1 MQRQLG
7 GIACRRL
14 YTPSIILDNVLVLF
28 EGPKIGPMGDFAS
41 AWIPPDIYNARG
53 DDVIVTPG
61 LIDVHVH
68 GCGGADFLDKSAG
81 SLRTISATAA
91 RGGAASIVATTTIPI
106 DDAELEG
113 FAEFLHQLRNTPVE
127 GARFLGIHLEG
138 PFINPERRGGF
149 GERFVQPADLRK
161 AERILSM
168 CEAELLKVTLAPEIE
183 GGADLVHLFAE
194 HPRAAVEVSIGHS
207 SIGYEDARRWFRHGR
222 VRQVTHAFNAMC
234 PFHHRDPG
242 LVGAALLDDNVLC
255 EMIPDGCHLTG
266 PAIELLYRLKGPK
279 RLMLVT
285 DGTAATGTPP
295 GTRILS
301 VGGYTEVRDGAVRLM
316 DGALAGSNLFMAGAL
331 AETQRLAGVPF
342 DEALQMATITPAR
355 SVNKE
360 DVVGSIDPGKAADF
374 CVLRRDGTVAAT
386 IRDGLLVYEG

>member
-14 YTPSIILDNVLVLF
+14 FTPTIILDNVLVLF
-28 EGPKIGPMGDFAS
+28 EGAKIGPMGEFTS
-41 AWIPPDIYNARG
+41 AWLAPDIYNARA
-53 DDVIVTPG
+53 DDVVVTPG

-68 GCGGADFLDKSAG
+68 GCGGADFLDKTAESM
-81 SLRTISATAA
+81 RTISAVAA
-91 RGGAASIVATTTIPI
+91 RGGATSVVATTTIPV
-106 DDAELEG
+106 DDEQLEG
-113 FAEFLHQLRNTPVE
+113 FAEFLHQLRQTPVE

-149 GERFVQPADLRK
+149 GERYVQRADLRK

-168 CEAELLKVTLAPEIE
+168 CESDLLKITLAPEIE
-183 GGADLVHLFAE
+183 GGADLVYLFAE
-194 HPRAAVEVSIGHS
+194 HPRAVVEVSIGHS
-207 SIGYEDARRWFRHGR
+207 SIGYDDARRWFRHER

-242 LVGAALLDDNVLC
+242 LVGAALLDNSVLC

-266 PAIELLYRLKGPK
+266 PAIELLYRLKGPR

-295 GTRILS
+295 GTRIRS
-301 VGGYTEVRDGAVRLM
+301 VGGDTEVRDGAVRLP
-316 DGALAGSNLFMAGAL
+316 DGSLAGSNLFMAGAL
-331 AETQRLAGVPF
+331 AHAQQLGNIPF
-342 DEALQMATITPAR
+342 DEALLMATLTPAR

-360 DVVGSIDPGKAADF
+360 CRVGSIDPGKAADF
-374 CVLRRDGTVAAT
+374 CVLRRDGSVKAT
-386 IRDGLLVYEG
+386 IRDGLLVHED